1 MKPNICK
8 YCQSVD
14 SHFSFQCALKP
25 KKVPKEKSITYIKP
39 FSDKKLKELAIYRKE
54 RDKFLKAHPKCQF
67 PGCESTEV
75 TLHHSEGRIGIDLID
90 ATKFKSLCWP
100 HHSYCEE
107 HPAEAI
113 KLGLS
118 GKRLNKRS

>member
-1 MKPNICK
+1 MKTTICK

-25 KKVPKEKSITYIKP
+25 KKAPKEKSITYIKQ
-39 FSDKKLKELAIYRKE
+39 FSDKKAKELAIYRKE
-54 RDKFLKAHPKCQF
+54 RDKFLKANPKCQF
-67 PGCESTEV
+67 PGCSSTEV
-75 TLHHSEGRIGIDLID
+75 TLHHSQGRIGNDLID
-90 ATKFKSLCWP
+90 ATKFKALCWP

-118 GKRLNKRS
+118 GKRLNKR